1 MTAVYEYKNEKITKF
16 SESHLLGTYE
26 LVNHDNAEKD
36 GSMLRTLRI
45 KLEKGGVAFGGQEG
59 IWPIKDGSHYT
70 FINIK
75 FGGIDIREY
84 SSFNLMIM
92 V

>member
-45 KLEKGGVAFGGQEG
+45 KLEKEVLLLVVKKVFG
-59 IWPIKDGSHYT
+59 
-70 FINIK
+70 
-75 FGGIDIREY
+75 
-84 SSFNLMIM
+84 L
-92 V
+92 

>member
-1 MTAVYEYKNEKITKF
+1 
-16 SESHLLGTYE
+16 
-26 LVNHDNAEKD
+26 
-36 GSMLRTLRI
+36 MLRTLRI

-75 FGGIDIREY
+75 FGGIDIREF